1 MLIQLELSEIEDMN
15 SKVGFP
21 RAQENITRIQADVKF
36 LTKIGRVDHFHYLC
50 VENLF
55 KGLLKKAK
63 KKLEEAQKKGD
74 PTEIKDVNGLVVL
87 YDSLQLGTV
96 HLISRKIRLS
106 GNIDSKNRNEP

>member
-1 MLIQLELSEIEDMN
+1 MN
-15 SKVGFP
+15 SKEGFP
-21 RAQENITRIQADVKF
+21 SAQENNLTDVNF
-36 LTKIGRVDHFHYLC
+36 LTKIGRVGPFHYLC

-55 KGLLKKAK
+55 QGLLKKAK

-106 GNIDSKNRNEP
+106 GNIDSSKNRNES